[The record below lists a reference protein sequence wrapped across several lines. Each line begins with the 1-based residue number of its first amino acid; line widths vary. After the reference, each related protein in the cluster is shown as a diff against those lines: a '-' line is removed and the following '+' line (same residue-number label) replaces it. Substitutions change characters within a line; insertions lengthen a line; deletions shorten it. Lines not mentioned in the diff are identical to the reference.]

1 MPRYSDDVIDEVR
14 RNSDIVEVISQYV
27 NLKKSGRT
35 FFGLCPFHGE
45 KSPSFAV
52 SPDKQIFHCFGCNVG
67 GNVFHFLSKIENIS
81 FRESLEMLA
90 NRANITLPTS
100 ENDESNKISY
110 LKSRVYEINK
120 QTAQYYHENLYKPTA
135 KIAQEYIKKRKLD
148 NNTLKNFLIGYSG
161 NFNELYKYLK
171 SQGFSEE
178 EILASSLVNKNE
190 KGEFVD
196 RYRKRLMFP
205 IQDERGRVIA
215 FGGRILEENKIQNVK
230 SPKYINTSENI
241 VYTKGRHLFGLYLA
255 KKNKIDKLL
264 VVEGYMDAISLHQ
277 RGITNVVA
285 SLGTALTE
293 AQGRLLKNNSQQI
306 IIGYDSDSAG
316 QAATLRGLE
325 ILQNLG
331 CDLRILQLDG
341 DAKDPDEYIVKYG
354 PERLQ
359 RCMNNAISLIEYK
372 IKNLKES
379 LNLDHPNDKIKFLTE
394 IAKELSKI
402 NSDIEKEVYIDKI
415 ALDYK
420 ISKEAIHAEINK
432 LLYGKNNNDNV
443 LQKKNIVKKE
453 VKPHVNIVNDSLYKK
468 ESMIVYL
475 LINYPNE
482 SYSRLKDKIH
492 YDNIQNEVCKKVI
505 KKLYEELEKENEYS
519 NVLDLFDEEDVINY
533 LTWVLAY
540 DFDIQD
546 VDKCIEDILNNYEK
560 DKLISMRNEIVNI
573 LESTEELTKDEVA
586 SLEQSLSE
594 IIIKLAKIK

>member
-1 MPRYSDDVIDEVR
+1 M
-14 RNSDIVEVISQYV
+14 
-27 NLKKSGRT
+27 
-35 FFGLCPFHGE
+35 
-45 KSPSFAV
+45 
-52 SPDKQIFHCFGCNVG
+52 
-67 GNVFHFLSKIENIS
+67 
-81 FRESLEMLA
+81 
-90 NRANITLPTS
+90 
-100 ENDESNKISY
+100 
-110 LKSRVYEINK
+110 
-120 QTAQYYHENLYKPTA
+120 
-135 KIAQEYIKKRKLD
+135 
-148 NNTLKNFLIGYSG
+148 
-161 NFNELYKYLK
+161 
-171 SQGFSEE
+171 
-178 EILASSLVNKNE
+178 
-190 KGEFVD
+190 
-196 RYRKRLMFP
+196 
-205 IQDERGRVIA
+205 
-215 FGGRILEENKIQNVK
+215 
-230 SPKYINTSENI
+230 
-241 VYTKGRHLFGLYLA
+241 
-255 KKNKIDKLL
+255 
-264 VVEGYMDAISLHQ
+264 
-277 RGITNVVA
+277 
-285 SLGTALTE
+285 
-293 AQGRLLKNNSQQI
+293 
-306 IIGYDSDSAG
+306 
-316 QAATLRGLE
+316 
-325 ILQNLG
+325 QNLG

-505 KKLYEELEKENEYS
+505 KKLYEELEKGNEYS